1 MKLNE
6 MFAIQK
12 VLKGNDFADIIIRN
26 GKMINVF
33 TNEIEEG
40 KIVAIKGRMIF
51 YVGRDLPEIV
61 GENTSVIDA
70 KGGYV
75 APGFIDTHTHLDSMI
90 PFNEFVPYAMQG
102 GVTTVVTECAMVANA
117 CGIKG
122 VLSFVNSTKGYPLKT
137 FFLAPPLVPPIKRF
151 ETAHPFSFEE
161 FKKLLNRHDFVG
173 IGEAYW
179 NEAIRNEGGYFRK
192 VVLAKMAKKSVE
204 GHAAGAK
211 AKNLTAYL
219 NCGITSCHESITVEE
234 ALEKLRQGVYVM
246 IREGFIRRE
255 LDELYKLKDCGID
268 MRRLILVS
276 DVFSA
281 PMLLEGYMNLVVKRA
296 VSFGFNIV
304 DAVKMVTIN
313 PADYF
318 GFSDRGA
325 VAIGRIADINIFD
338 DSLNIK
344 TVIADGKLVVK
355 NGRYL
360 LPIKK
365 LDAGSVKN
373 SLTLKKVQKEEL
385 FVKADADKNV
395 IVMEIFSPTI
405 MKQGIGYLKAE
416 NGKLLPNLEEDI
428 IPVFLL
434 DRRSGTKSMGTGF
447 IKGTGINNGSIATS
461 LVWDTSNILALGSDE
476 GDIAMAVNRLIDIGG
491 GMVVVKSNKLIFEFP
506 MPIYGLIPLLN
517 MKEIAKKETELEKA
531 LSLIGCKMQR
541 PFLNLQTIAFTGLPF
556 LRLTNK
562 GVVDIKRMKKVSL
575 FSNQ

>member
-1 MKLNE
+1 

-26 GKMINVF
+26 GKIINVF

-61 GENTSVIDA
+61 GENTNVIDA
-70 KGGYV
+70 KGDYV

-575 FSNQ
+575 FSNK

>member
-1 MKLNE
+1 
-6 MFAIQK
+6 
-12 VLKGNDFADIIIRN
+12 
-26 GKMINVF
+26 
-33 TNEIEEG
+33 
-40 KIVAIKGRMIF
+40 
-51 YVGRDLPEIV
+51 
-61 GENTSVIDA
+61 
-70 KGGYV
+70 
-75 APGFIDTHTHLDSMI
+75 
-90 PFNEFVPYAMQG
+90 
-102 GVTTVVTECAMVANA
+102 
-117 CGIKG
+117 
-122 VLSFVNSTKGYPLKT
+122 
-137 FFLAPPLVPPIKRF
+137 
-151 ETAHPFSFEE
+151 
-161 FKKLLNRHDFVG
+161 
-173 IGEAYW
+173 
-179 NEAIRNEGGYFRK
+179 
-192 VVLAKMAKKSVE
+192 
-204 GHAAGAK
+204 
-211 AKNLTAYL
+211 
-219 NCGITSCHESITVEE
+219 
-234 ALEKLRQGVYVM
+234 M

-562 GVVDIKRMKKVSL
+562 GVVDIKMMKKVSL
-575 FSNQ
+575 FSNK

>member
-26 GKMINVF
+26 GKIINVF

-304 DAVKMVTIN
+304 DAVKMVKIN

-434 DRRSGTKSMGTGF
+434 DRRRGTKSMGTGF
-447 IKGTGINNGSIATS
+447 IKGTGIKNGSIATS

-531 LSLIGCKMQR
+531 LSFIGCKMQR

>member
-1 MKLNE
+1 

-26 GKMINVF
+26 GKIINVF

-61 GENTSVIDA
+61 GENTNVIDA

-405 MKQGIGYLKAE
+405 MKQGIGHLKAE

-562 GVVDIKRMKKVSL
+562 GVVDIKMMKKVSL
-575 FSNQ
+575 FSNK